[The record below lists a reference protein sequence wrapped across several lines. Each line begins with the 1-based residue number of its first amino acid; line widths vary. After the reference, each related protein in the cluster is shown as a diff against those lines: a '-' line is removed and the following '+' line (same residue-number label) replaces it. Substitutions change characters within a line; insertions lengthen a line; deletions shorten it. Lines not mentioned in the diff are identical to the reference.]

1 MTDQII
7 KSLRL
12 DHWFKNIFIIP
23 GFLASFFF
31 IGNYEN
37 LSENLLNLFLCLLSS
52 SLAASSNYLINEHLD
67 SKYDKFHPIKKK
79 RSFVKKKISLFL
91 LLSVYFLL
99 VTSSF
104 LLIIGFNFF
113 YKITL
118 FLFIVSGWFY
128 NIPPIRTKDK
138 PYLDIIS
145 ESFNNV
151 IRFLLGWFI
160 LIDTIFPPSSL
171 LIVFWTGGAFLMTM
185 KRYAEY
191 KYLNDKQLA
200 FKYRKSFKYYDES
213 ILLCLSFFFAM
224 CVPFFLGIFLIKYK
238 IEFILTFPFIVG
250 LFTVYFRLG
259 LSKNS
264 IAQTPEKLYRS
275 KELILLIFLI
285 IFTSIYALQN
295 RLNFLN
301 IFLAPI
307 EL

>member
-1 MTDQII
+1 MIYQII

-23 GFLASFFF
+23 GFLTSLFF

-37 LSENLLNLFLCLLSS
+37 LTDNLLNLLLSLLSS
-52 SLAASSNYLINEHLD
+52 SLAASSNYIINEHLD

-79 RSFVKKKISLFL
+79 RSFVKKKIPLSA

-99 VTSSF
+99 VISSF
-104 LLIIGFNFF
+104 LLILDFNFF

-118 FLFIVSGWFY
+118 FLFVVSGWIY

-145 ESFNNV
+145 ESLNNV

-160 LIDTIFPPSSL
+160 LIDTIFPPSSI

-191 KYLNDKQLA
+191 KYINNKQIA
-200 FKYRKSFKYYDES
+200 SKYRKSFKYYDKN
-213 ILLCLSFFFAM
+213 ILICLSFFFAM

-275 KELILLIFLI
+275 KALIFLI
-285 IFTSIYALQN
+285 ILIILTSAYALQN
-295 RLNFLN
+295 QLDFLN
-301 IFLAPI
+301 IFLVPI